1 VLVLV
6 SLSVTSYSNR
16 PRLSDGSL
24 YIILERI
31 KSLNELGGLDMGCV
45 EYWWRKGRKLIAD
58 PNANVVERPHG
69 LGLITRFPKFVGGF
83 ISRCPGGKSVF
94 KYFMLTTRADLP
106 PELLPCDVLQG
117 EEIRI
122 VENNMNSSASLCSLI
137 SSSAIMNGYEDIPI
151 NSKRLP
157 PYQVKVS

>member
-1 VLVLV
+1 MDQQVDIRHVSEALYAFEFKLRNIWSTAAGLV
-6 SLSVTSYSNR
+6 SVRSCSRICAGTGLLSVTSYSNR

-83 ISRCPGGKSVF
+83 IKPLPWWKICFQVFHAYNSRG
-94 KYFMLTTRADLP
+94 
-106 PELLPCDVLQG
+106 
-117 EEIRI
+117 
-122 VENNMNSSASLCSLI
+122 SS
-137 SSSAIMNGYEDIPI
+137 P
-151 NSKRLP
+151 
-157 PYQVKVS
+157 